1 MTPLSTINLLRV
13 FFVIFA
19 SFMGATVGGEI
30 FHSQSLGL
38 AVGSCFGLVI
48 VLADR
53 LLKGFTLRVFS
64 SATFGLL
71 LGFLATRLFLASDIL
86 QYVRDDD
93 QRWAVSLAI
102 YATAG
107 YLGMMLAM
115 RSNRDE
121 FSLVI
126 PYIRFHR
133 TAVQDAPLIVDTNI
147 ILDGRVRELCGSG
160 FLSCSLIVPRFVLD
174 ELQRLADSG
183 DSTKRE
189 TGRRGL
195 DLLAEMQQQPKLTV
209 TLYENAG
216 DNDASET
223 AVDTKLVQ
231 LAQLLHARL
240 LTNDLGLS
248 KIARL
253 QNVTVLNL
261 NELAKAMKPAVS
273 AGDQVEVTLVK
284 EGREAHQAVGYLSD
298 GTMVVVNH
306 ARAQLGKAVTVCV
319 GAPLQTAAGRMY
331 FGELRPS

>member
-1 MTPLSTINLLRV
+1 MTPLSTINLLRGL
-13 FFVIFA
+13 FVIFA
-19 SFMGATVGGEI
+19 CFMGATVGGEI
-30 FHSQSLGL
+30 FNSQWGGLLGG
-38 AVGSCFGLVI
+38 ACFGLVI
-48 VLADR
+48 VLMDQ

-71 LGFLATRLFLASDIL
+71 VGALAAHLLLASNIL
-86 QYVRDDD
+86 KYLPDDK
-93 QRWAVSLAI
+93 RWALSLAI
-102 YATAG
+102 YAAAG

-126 PYIRFHR
+126 PYVRFHR

-147 ILDGRVRELCGSG
+147 ILDGRVRELCGCG

-174 ELQRLADSG
+174 ELQRLADSS
-183 DSTKRE
+183 DAAKRE

-195 DLLAEMQQQPKLTV
+195 DLLAEMQQPQSCLTV
-209 TLYENAG
+209 TLYESAADG
-216 DNDASET
+216 ETEVDA
-223 AVDTKLVQ
+223 KLVH

-240 LTNDLGLS
+240 LTNDSGLS

-261 NELAKAMKPAVS
+261 NELAKAMKPMVA
-273 AGDQVEVTLVK
+273 AGDRVELTLVK
-284 EGREAHQAVGYLSD
+284 EGREAHQAVGYLAD

-306 ARAQLGKAVTVCV
+306 ARAHLGKTVTVGV
-319 GAPLQTAAGRMY
+319 GVPLQTAAGRM
-331 FGELRPS
+331 FFAELKPS